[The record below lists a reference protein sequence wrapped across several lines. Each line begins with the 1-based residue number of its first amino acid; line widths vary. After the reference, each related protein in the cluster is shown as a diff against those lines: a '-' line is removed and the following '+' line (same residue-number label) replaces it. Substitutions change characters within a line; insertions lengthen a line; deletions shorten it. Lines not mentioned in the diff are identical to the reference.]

1 MIQTYY
7 GNGKGKTTA
16 ACGAAVRA
24 AGSGMRVLFIS
35 FFKDGTSCECT
46 ALEKLGIDLCIPK
59 VGYTLFEQDDA
70 RRQERSQCYREL
82 LKGIAPGYDMIVL
95 DEVLDTVPEHLEE
108 QELAALLLLLAQ
120 KSELVL
126 TGHRLP
132 AKIAEISHYLSKI
145 TAEKHP
151 FEIGCP
157 ARRGIEF

>member
-24 AGSGMRVLFIS
+24 VGNGMRVLWVS
-35 FFKDGTSCECT
+35 FFKDGSSCECAPLKT
-46 ALEKLGIDLCIPK
+46 LGVEVLIPR
-59 VGYTLFEQDDA
+59 VGYTLFEEDGAKRKA
-70 RRQERSQCYREL
+70 RAECYRAL
-82 LKGIAPGYDMIVL
+82 LEGIEDRYDLIVL
-95 DEVLDTVPEHLEE
+95 DEALDMVPEHLQEE
-108 QELAALLLLLAQ
+108 ELLALLLPLAE

-132 AKIAEISHYLSKI
+132 EAIRQRSDYLSKV

-151 FEIGCP
+151 YERGLG
-157 ARRGIEF
+157 ARRGIEY